1 MPRDTSGAGRS
12 EQTIRRT
19 TTAISIIL
27 ANHRKR
33 WDCKAMGTK
42 VSKTQT
48 GFLRMPASRECVGKE
63 KRWRASSAPKTG
75 GAKRERAI
83 PSGAK
88 RMRASRR
95 SAGPEPRFCTDAM
108 LARLLAILWQP
119 VPKGR

>member
-1 MPRDTSGAGRS
+1 MPRDTSGARRS

-48 GFLRMPASRECVGKE
+48 GSPRTPASRECGE
-63 KRWRASSAPKTG
+63 RRNG
-75 GAKRERAI
+75 GARY
-83 PSGAK
+83 P
-88 RMRASRR
+88 RR
-95 SAGPEPRFCTDAM
+95 KPVAQNANALFQVAQNGYALAGGLRDRSPVSAQM
-108 LARLLAILWQP
+108 LC
-119 VPKGR
+119 